1 LNSLALQMPLST
13 ENPDL
18 SVPDADPAAGD
29 VPLAVSATADPAGTA
44 GGAAGGLR
52 GLLKRIPP
60 GQALGLVVLTSA
72 ANVVNYASSLAFSR
86 VLEPVGFGELTSL
99 LALSIVLG
107 VPLGAAQTVLAERIA
122 TARAAGDEARVRYLI
137 RYALGHVTVLA
148 VICGLIYVACIP
160 LVVEA
165 LGIREPGPA
174 IALAPL
180 LVLGF
185 VNIMSQGV
193 LQGMERF
200 AAFGVLIFGMA
211 VSRIGFGLPWAW
223 AGGGAGGAIA
233 GQALGILIVHG
244 LLAWRYRAWLIG
256 RGTGAASSGARRRID
271 LGAVSAS
278 GAFVGFA
285 LLSNL
290 DLVLSRVYLDGEAA
304 GIYAALATVAKI
316 VIFLPSAVT
325 IFLVPSAARAKASTG
340 SGAQTLRLAGLL
352 VAGAAVACAIPA
364 LLAPGLLID
373 VMFGAG
379 YEAAVEG
386 VLPAVIAGAGLS
398 FLYVICVYSVTIR
411 DRRWIFLL
419 AAGVA
424 LQVTMIALL
433 HDSPEQIAW
442 AQAITAI
449 LVLLGNEIF
458 FHSLIPRRRLR
469 SA

>member
-1 LNSLALQMPLST
+1 MPLST
-13 ENPDL
+13 EKPDI
-18 SVPDADPAAGD
+18 SVPDAESTAGGTQ
-29 VPLAVSATADPAGTA
+29 LAVSATSDPVAA
-44 GGAAGGLR
+44 VGAAGGLR
-52 GLLKRIPP
+52 GLLKRIPA
-60 GQALGLVVLTSA
+60 GQALGLIVLTSL

-99 LALSIVLG
+99 LALSIVLA

-122 TARAAGDEARVRYLI
+122 TARAAGDENRVRYLI

-148 VICGLIYVACIP
+148 VVCGLVYVACIP

-200 AAFGVLIFGMA
+200 TAYGLLIFGIA
-211 VSRIGFGLPWAW
+211 AARIGFGLPWAW

-233 GQALGILIVHG
+233 GQALGILIVHA
-244 LLAWRYRAWLIG
+244 LLAWRYRHFLIG
-256 RGTGAASSGARRRID
+256 RGTGAASSGARRKID

-285 LLSNL
+285 LLSNF
-290 DLVLSRVYLDGEAA
+290 DLVLSRVFLDGEAA

-325 IFLVPSAARAKASTG
+325 VFLVPSAARAKAATG
-340 SGAQTLRLAGLL
+340 SGAHMLRLAALL
-352 VAGAAVACAIPA
+352 VAASALAVGIPA
-364 LLAPGLLID
+364 VLAPDLLLD
-373 VMFGAG
+373 VMFGSG
-379 YEAAVEG
+379 YEAAADG
-386 VLPAVIAGAGLS
+386 VLPAILAGAGLS
-398 FLYVICVYSVTIR
+398 LLYVICVYSVTIR
-411 DRRWIFLL
+411 DRRWMFLL
-419 AAGVA
+419 AAGAA

-433 HDSPEQIAW
+433 HDTPEQIAW
-442 AQAITAI
+442 AQAITAAA
-449 LVLLGNEIF
+449 VLLGNEFF
-458 FHSLIPRRRLR
+458 FHSLIPRGRLR
-469 SA
+469 AS